1 MYRDEFDEEKE
12 PDGMVLSGWHQTSL
26 EKGDSSK
33 TLGNGESTSKTLPSA
48 TDADKNSDSDIVA
61 SARKRKMDEG
71 SSADDISNLVNQAN
85 SLKKPEVL
93 DDDDDDIVMLEDGVS
108 AATNKKKRLQ

>member
-1 MYRDEFDEEKE
+1 MCRDEFDEEKE
-12 PDGMVLSGWHQTSL
+12 PDGMVLSGWQETSL

-48 TDADKNSDSDIVA
+48 KDADKNDDTDIVV
-61 SARKRKMDEG
+61 SGRKRKLDEA
-71 SSADDISNLVNQAN
+71 SSAVDISSEAN

-93 DDDDDDIVMLEDGVS
+93 DDDDDDLVMLDDGDS
-108 AATNKKKRLQ
+108 AINKKKRLQ